1 MDYAYLDT
9 IIYDTFYDMLS
20 GRYEVSGRDVAV
32 KYFKK
37 DVVVEVTYEQM
48 IRESACVF
56 GYFENRKMRDRN
68 IAIFSENRYEYIPIY
83 LGLVLG
89 NVVVPLDKEMDVETT
104 RACLQKFDIKAIFYT
119 KRTAEKLL
127 EAGENLD
134 IEFIN
139 IDEEFD
145 NIISN
150 GYPVEQFFGLTKDTP
165 KDRFSVLA
173 TTSGTSGEMKGVML
187 SQYNIMTNIRG
198 TLENNILRN
207 PTMAFLPMNH
217 TYGFNPCM
225 LATFY
230 NGTTLCLSLE
240 FKNLVRDLKEFNPS
254 FFGAVPM
261 VIEGIYNNIQREAAR
276 QKKDKLLKRM
286 IKVSNFLLRLKID
299 VRHLFF
305 GKLICP
311 NLRQIVNGGAALNP
325 YYVERFA
332 ELGIYILNGYGL
344 TECSPT
350 VAVSREIN
358 NVPGSAGWIMK
369 HIDVKTAEDG
379 ELLVKG
385 PCVMLGY
392 YKDEEATNEV
402 MTEDGYLKTGDIGY
416 TEGKVLFVTG
426 RKKNLI
432 ILGNGKNVSPE
443 YLEAKLYE
451 LPYVKECLVVEKK
464 IENKTSILLAKIF
477 PEGDYAHFDCERMDE
492 DLKRMNDSLA
502 SYMRIDDYEI
512 MEQEFEKTSTK
523 KIRRNIYV

>member
-1 MDYAYLDT
+1 MDYPYLDT
-9 IIYDTFYDMLS
+9 VIFDTFYDMLS
-20 GRYEVSGRDVAV
+20 NRYVLSRNDVAV

-37 DVVVEVTYEQM
+37 DVVISVTYEKLIEQT
-48 IRESACVF
+48 ACLF
-56 GYFENRKMRDRN
+56 GFFANRDIKDQN

-89 NVVVPLDKEMDVETT
+89 NVVVPLDKEMDVEMT
-104 RACLQKFDIKAIFYT
+104 RKCLEKFDVRVVFYS
-119 KRTAEKLL
+119 KRTAQKILQ
-127 EAGENLD
+127 AGEGLA

-145 NIISN
+145 SIMSN
-150 GYPVEQFFGLTKDTP
+150 GYPVERFFEQTKDTP
-165 KDRFSVLA
+165 KDRFSVIA
-173 TTSGTSGEMKGVML
+173 STSGTSGEMKGVML
-187 SQYNIMTNIRG
+187 SQYNIMTNVRG
-198 TLENNILRN
+198 TLENNVLHN
-207 PTMAFLPMNH
+207 PTLAFLPMNH

-225 LATFY
+225 MATLY

-261 VIEGIYNNIQREAAR
+261 VIEGMYNNILREAKV
-276 QKKDKLLKRM
+276 QKKDKLLRRM
-286 IKVSNFLLRLKID
+286 IKISNFLLKFKID

-311 NLRQIVNGGAALNP
+311 NLRQIVNGGASINP
-325 YYVERFA
+325 FYVERFA

-358 NVPGSAGWIMK
+358 NVPGSVGTIMK
-369 HIDVKTAEDG
+369 HIEVKTAEDG

-392 YKDEEATNEV
+392 YKDEAATKEV

-416 TEGKVLFVTG
+416 AEGKVLFVTG

-451 LPYVKECLVVEKK
+451 LPYVKECLVVEKQL
-464 IENKTSILLAKIF
+464 ENKTSILLAKIF
-477 PEGDYAHFDCERMDE
+477 PEGDYSQIEE
-492 DLKRMNDSLA
+492 DLECINAKLA
-502 SYMRIDDYEI
+502 SYMKIDDYEI
-512 MEQEFEKTSTK
+512 MTQEFEKTSTQ
-523 KIRRNIYV
+523 KIKRSMYV